1 MNRIFRLVLNSL
13 AMLAVAL
20 VSALLTMRVAI
31 HGSEVDVPN
40 LTGLTIP
47 EASYQTRGQ
56 GLELK
61 LENRF
66 YSLDTPA
73 GRILSQSPA
82 AGTRVRRDW
91 QVRITESLGAQKV
104 DIPNVVGQDESEAT
118 VNLRRLSLDLG
129 TVAHIVAPGA
139 PDIVLAQTPP
149 PNAEGVDRPRVSLLL
164 SEPGTP
170 AGVETLV
177 MPPLTGLTASAAIA
191 RAAASELH
199 ITYAEPT
206 AAASAPAADSAAT
219 PATAPAAAP
228 AIATPA
234 AAGGIVVAQLPAAG
248 HRIQR
253 GETVRITLGHEAA
266 ATPAP

>member
-20 VSALLTMRVAI
+20 ISALLTMRVAI
-31 HGSEVDVPN
+31 HGSEADVPN

-47 EASYQTRGQ
+47 EASYQARRQ

-66 YSLDTPA
+66 YSLDTAA
-73 GRILSQSPA
+73 GHILSQSPA

-129 TVAHIVAPGA
+129 TVAHFAAPGA
-139 PDIVLAQTPP
+139 SDIVLAQTPP
-149 PNAEGVDRPRVSLLL
+149 PNAAGVDRPRVSLLL
-164 SEPGTP
+164 SEPETP
-170 AGVETLV
+170 AGVEALV
-177 MPPLTGLTASAAIA
+177 TPLLTGLNASAAIA
-191 RAAASELH
+191 RASASGLH
-199 ITYAEPT
+199 VAYAEPT
-206 AAASAPAADSAAT
+206 AAQPTPAADS
-219 PATAPAAAP
+219 TAKPGTASAAALAV
-228 AIATPA
+228 AIPA
-234 AAGGIVVAQLPAAG
+234 AAGGIVVAQLPTAG